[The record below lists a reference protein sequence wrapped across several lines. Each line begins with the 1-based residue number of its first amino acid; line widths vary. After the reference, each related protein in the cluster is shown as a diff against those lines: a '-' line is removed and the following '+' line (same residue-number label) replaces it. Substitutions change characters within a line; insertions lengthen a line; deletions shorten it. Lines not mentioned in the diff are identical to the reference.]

1 MWKTIKSLTA
11 DKKNAQSVSCFK
23 EGDCIIDDTEGMA
36 DLFNIHFAST
46 AGSLRSTLPS
56 ANWNFN
62 NLHNFVNSRKH
73 PYVLFP
79 VPTVTPSIVKTIFL
93 SISPD
98 QAVGIHCIRSHL
110 LRIAAPEIVPS
121 VARLRNIFIEN
132 GVFLKWWKKAKVTPL
147 FKGGKTD
154 DCSNFS
160 LSVLPVLSK
169 VVECYI
175 HDCFY
180 ASLSENNLIWP
191 WSV

>member
-1 MWKTIKSLTA
+1 
-11 DKKNAQSVSCFK
+11 
-23 EGDCIIDDTEGMA
+23 MA

-46 AGSLRSTLPS
+46 AVDAKCLSLRSTLPS
-56 ANWNFN
+56 ANWNFD

-73 PYVLFP
+73 PDVLFP

-132 GVFLKWWKKAKVTPL
+132 GVFLT
-147 FKGGKTD
+147 
-154 DCSNFS
+154 
-160 LSVLPVLSK
+160 
-169 VVECYI
+169 
-175 HDCFY
+175 
-180 ASLSENNLIWP
+180 
-191 WSV
+191 

>member
-11 DKKNAQSVSCFK
+11 DKKNAQSVGCFK

-98 QAVGIHCIRSHL
+98 RKL
-110 LRIAAPEIVPS
+110 LVFIVS
-121 VARLRNIFIEN
+121 DHI
-132 GVFLKWWKKAKVTPL
+132 
-147 FKGGKTD
+147 
-154 DCSNFS
+154 
-160 LSVLPVLSK
+160 
-169 VVECYI
+169 Y
-175 HDCFY
+175 
-180 ASLSENNLIWP
+180 
-191 WSV
+191 

>member
-1 MWKTIKSLTA
+1 MWKTIKSLTGG
-11 DKKNAQSVSCFK
+11 KQNAQSVSCFK
-23 EGDCIIDDTEGMA
+23 EGDCIIDDKKGMA

-56 ANWNFN
+56 ANWNFD

-73 PYVLFP
+73 PDVLFP

-121 VARLRNIFIEN
+121 VAWLRNIFIEN

-154 DCSNFS
+154 DSSNFP

>member
-1 MWKTIKSLTA
+1 
-11 DKKNAQSVSCFK
+11 
-23 EGDCIIDDTEGMA
+23 MA

-46 AGSLRSTLPS
+46 AVDAKCLSLRSTLPS
-56 ANWNFN
+56 ANWNFD

-73 PYVLFP
+73 PDVLFP

-147 FKGGKTD
+147 FKGGKKD
-154 DCSNFS
+154 DRSNFP